1 MRDELKGAY
10 YETVDA
16 IKSTLQ
22 NAGRNSLPVGSVVGS
37 VPFESR
43 VTRTVIRD
51 LVESGELT
59 EYDDGKIALNE

>member
-10 YETVDA
+10 YETVGA

-22 NAGRNSLPVGSVVGS
+22 NAGRNSLPVGSVVSS